1 MPRLI
6 RTLAL
11 LGLGYAA
18 VRYLSS
24 SAPATEPQKRLSGP
38 KAETQPQ
45 RTTTKARSDKARSP
59 AARRAVRSWPSG
71 PEGKGARKS

>member
-24 SAPATEPQKRLSGP
+24 SSPATEPQRRLSGP
-38 KAETQPQ
+38 KAENQPH
-45 RTTTKARSDKARSP
+45 RTAAKARSGKARSP
-59 AARRAVRSWPSG
+59 ASRRAARS
-71 PEGKGARKS
+71 